1 MFRLLE
7 NLSMTEEYR
16 FVRHWKI
23 LIFYLRLQEIIKYIL
38 LLIYLNTF
46 KYIPGSVSQGKNS
59 FARSFGQL
67 NWNDWKIC
75 IIRCLGD
82 IIILS

>member
-23 LIFYLRLQEIIKYIL
+23 LIFYLRLQEIIKDIL
-38 LLIYLNTF
+38 LLIFLNIF
-46 KYIPGSVSQGKNS
+46 NDIPGPVSPCKNS
-59 FARSFGQL
+59 FARGVL
-67 NWNDWKIC
+67 VN
-75 IIRCLGD
+75 
-82 IIILS
+82 